1 MYGTAHNT
9 HSVYSSANFKFTEM
23 TTATT
28 TSSGIGN
35 DACHAVDDYVDREI
49 EEAKKSSRAFRRRW
63 VPIIKSTLASLAD
76 VIGERIEVCFF
87 MLFIKNMFEEAR
99 RIFLHVSLLQGTGY
113 FISERRTVL
122 PGWTN
127 SRIQSISFVSFQA
140 SFQH

>member
-1 MYGTAHNT
+1 
-9 HSVYSSANFKFTEM
+9 M

-87 MLFIKNMFEEAR
+87 MLFIK
-99 RIFLHVSLLQGTGY
+99 IGVYLLL
-113 FISERRTVL
+113 I
-122 PGWTN
+122 
-127 SRIQSISFVSFQA
+127 
-140 SFQH
+140 